1 MVISC
6 EIYETSL
13 RRVSHIS
20 LEMTTIVRLSYV
32 PIIAFKVEN
41 ISRRKRIG
49 ETDVVSDVTCT
60 RKVLLHVWLYDFM
73 TRRYPLNNSDFI

>member
-13 RRVSHIS
+13 RRVSYIS
-20 LEMTTIVRLSYV
+20 LEMTSSVRLSYV
-32 PIIAFKVEN
+32 PIIAFKVES

-60 RKVLLHVWLYDFM
+60 RQSIITRVVIRFYD
-73 TRRYPLNNSDFI
+73 TTLSTE